1 MGSNHH
7 FQEILH
13 GHHRI
18 AVGATTIVKLPEKY
32 PPNCQLLIFVSQVEY
47 KTGASY
53 NSNAGAFMM
62 VSLDDDANA
71 EGKGWQGGLFS
82 GGNVTLVVQ
91 SSIGTEDNDEIK
103 MGCNA
108 EGLSGNDTLTY
119 SYVIY
124 LVHNPVR
131 NPTINHA
138 TGVACGHSHS
148 W

>member
-1 MGSNHH
+1 
-7 FQEILH
+7 
-13 GHHRI
+13 
-18 AVGATTIVKLPEKY
+18 
-32 PPNCQLLIFVSQVEY
+32 
-47 KTGASY
+47 
-53 NSNAGAFMM
+53 GAFMM

-71 EGKGWQGGLFS
+71 TSRGWQGGLFS

-91 SSIGTEDNDEIK
+91 SSVDTEDNDELK

-131 NPTINHA
+131 NPDINHA
-138 TGVACGHSHS
+138 TGVPCGHSHN